1 MAKKLNNQN
10 NTSLNVGYVKPR
22 NINDEMQQ
30 AYLDY
35 AMSVIISRALPDA
48 RDGLKPVHR
57 RILYAMNSL
66 GLKHNTKYKKSAFVV
81 GEVLGKYH
89 PHGDTAVY
97 DSMVRMAQSFSLRYP
112 QVDGQGN
119 FGSMDGDSAAAMRYT
134 EARMTAISEEMLADI
149 DKDTIDFMP
158 NYDGSYKE
166 PVVLPARV
174 PNLLVNGQMG
184 IAVGMATNIPPHNL
198 GEIIDATNYL
208 IDDPEATTEDLLKY
222 VKGPDFPTGG
232 IIYDA
237 SEIAQAYGTG
247 KGKIVIRA
255 VAEIEEAK
263 RGYQIVITEIPYQ
276 VNKAD
281 LVSKI
286 ADLVKEKKIVG
297 ISDLRD
303 ESDKAGVRI
312 VVELKKEAHS
322 NKILNQLYKMTNMQT
337 AFHVNMIALIDGIQP
352 RLLNLKVALEEF
364 IKHRQNVITRRSE
377 YELKKAKERS
387 HILEGLLIAL
397 GKIDE
402 VIKTIRASAT
412 KEEAKINLV
421 AKFNLS
427 EIQAQ
432 AILDMKLQTLAGLE
446 RKKIEDEHAE
456 LMKLIAYLE
465 DLLANSNKILGLV
478 KEELLEI
485 KDKYGDKRKTQV
497 IKSKL
502 GEFSEEDLVPNE
514 TVIVALSKGGYI
526 KRILASTFKQQHRG
540 GKGVIGMTTKEE
552 DVVEHMVLT
561 QNHNDI
567 MLFTN
572 MGRVFRTKV
581 YEIPMS
587 SRIAKGSPV
596 VNFVQIAPDE
606 VVTSIITTNGQEECK
621 YLFMSTKQGVIK
633 KVEIDQFS
641 YVRKNGLIALNLDKG
656 DELRWVK
663 TTNGS
668 NEIVMAT
675 KLGLANR
682 FTEKDVRPMGRGAR
696 GVRGM
701 KLKKNDEVVGTDVVN
716 PKGQMLVVMENGYG
730 KRTDIHEF
738 TPHKRGGVGIK
749 AAAVSPKTGNVVD
762 VRIITDLKEDVVV
775 VSAKGVIIRTPIN
788 SISKIGRVTQG
799 VRIMKLS
806 DNDKVSSV
814 TVVGE
819 EKIEEEVNKANS

>member
-1 MAKKLNNQN
+1 
-10 NTSLNVGYVKPR
+10 
-22 NINDEMQQ
+22 MQQ

-35 AMSVIISRALPDA
+35 AMSVIISRALPDV

-66 GLKHNTKYKKSAFVV
+66 GLKHNAKYKKSAFVV

-97 DSMVRMAQSFSLRYP
+97 HSMVRMAQNFSLRYP

-134 EARMTAISEEMLADI
+134 EARMTAISEEMLTDI

-166 PVVLPARV
+166 PVVLPARL

-184 IAVGMATNIPPHNL
+184 IAVGMATNIPPHNI
-198 GEIIDATNYL
+198 GEIIDATNHL
-208 IDDPEATTEDLLKY
+208 IDDPKATTEDLLKH

-247 KGKIVIRA
+247 KGKIIIRA
-255 VAEIEEAK
+255 VAEIEEGK
-263 RGYQIVITEIPYQ
+263 RGFQIVVTEIPYQ

-286 ADLVKEKKIVG
+286 ADLVKEKKIAG

-303 ESDKAGVRI
+303 ESDKGGVRI
-312 VVELKKEAHS
+312 VVELKRDAHP

-352 RLLNLKVALEEF
+352 RLLGLKVALEEF
-364 IKHRQNVITRRSE
+364 IKHRQNVVTRRTE
-377 YELKKAKERS
+377 FELKKAKERA

-397 GKIDE
+397 GQIDE

-412 KEEAKINLV
+412 KEEAKVNLV
-421 AKFNLS
+421 EKFNLS

-432 AILDMKLQTLAGLE
+432 AILDMRLQTLAGLE

-456 LMKLIAYLE
+456 LMKLITYLE
-465 DLLANSNKILGLV
+465 DLLANPGKILGII
-478 KEELLEI
+478 KEELIEI
-485 KDKYGDKRKTQV
+485 KEKYGDKRRTQV
-497 IKSKL
+497 VTSKL

-540 GKGVIGMTTKEE
+540 GRGVVGMTTKEE

-587 SRIAKGSPV
+587 SRTAKGSPV
-596 VNFVQIAPDE
+596 VNFIQIAPDE
-606 VVTSIITTNGQEECK
+606 VVTSIITTNGQESCK

-633 KVEIDQFS
+633 KVEISQFS
-641 YVRKNGLIALNLDKG
+641 NVRKNGLIALNLDKG

-668 NEIVMAT
+668 DEIVMAT

-682 FTEKDVRPMGRGAR
+682 FSEKDVRPMGRGAR

-701 KLKKNDEVVGTDVVN
+701 KLKKSDEIVGTDVIDA
-716 PKGQMLVVMENGYG
+716 KGQMLVVMENGYG
-730 KRTDIHEF
+730 KRTDINEF
-738 TPHKRGGVGIK
+738 TAHKRGGVGIK
-749 AAAVSPKTGNVVD
+749 AAAVTPKTGNVVD

-775 VSAKGVIIRTPIN
+775 VSNKGVIIRTPIN
-788 SISKIGRVTQG
+788 SISKIGRATQG

-806 DNDKVSSV
+806 DKDKVSSV

-819 EKIEEEVNKANS
+819 EKIEEEVEKVIS